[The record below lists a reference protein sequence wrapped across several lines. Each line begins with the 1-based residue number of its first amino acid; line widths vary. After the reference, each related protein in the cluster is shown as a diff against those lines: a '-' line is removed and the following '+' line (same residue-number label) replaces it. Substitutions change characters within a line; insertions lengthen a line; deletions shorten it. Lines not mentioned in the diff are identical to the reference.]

1 MSLIREPS
9 LSTETVERKETMP
22 QITSAQIHLASYSKF
37 RTKKR
42 MSKKALRQA
51 FMDGADFFAMSINGQ
66 PCQTYC
72 SKNDFASG
80 ATIEIMES
88 DGNFMCSVDYFTYKP
103 SIDPQENDIP
113 AFMNDGRIELD

>member
-1 MSLIREPS
+1 MA
-9 LSTETVERKETMP
+9 
-22 QITSAQIHLASYSKF
+22 QITNAQIHLAPYSKF

-42 MSKKALRQA
+42 MSAKALRQA

-88 DGNFMCSVDYFTYKP
+88 DGNFMCSVCYFTYKP

-113 AFMNDGRIELD
+113 DFMVGHPVELD